1 MEQSKEPFYLAS
13 TLDFVV
19 EISSI
24 LIGRTSVFAVKNL
37 ILDNNKQDTPC
48 DTPPFIDRY
57 RVSWQG
63 KGIRCLYFPYTPRLH
78 RVHATRQPIVPS
90 QELALQSCPETEY
103 SFR

>member
-37 ILDNNKQDTPC
+37 ILDNNKQDTP
-48 DTPPFIDRY
+48 
-57 RVSWQG
+57 
-63 KGIRCLYFPYTPRLH
+63 L
-78 RVHATRQPIVPS
+78 
-90 QELALQSCPETEY
+90 
-103 SFR
+103 